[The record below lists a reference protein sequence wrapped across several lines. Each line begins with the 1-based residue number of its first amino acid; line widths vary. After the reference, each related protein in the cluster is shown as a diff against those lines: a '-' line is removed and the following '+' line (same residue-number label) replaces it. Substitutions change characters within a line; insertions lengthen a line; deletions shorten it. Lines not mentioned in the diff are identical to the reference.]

1 MCGAPSARLQIRVED
16 SEFSGSMLQA
26 VMVALLAA
34 FIGLVIFMILAFD
47 RPFRGDLGLDPGP
60 YRQVHDVVMQDCDRS
75 REEATRAWVVSG
87 QVAKGAMSGDGAD
100 VGPVG

>member
-1 MCGAPSARLQIRVED
+1 MPALIGSLMVFSVGGQLYVRRTVLPRLQIRVED

-60 YRQVHDVVMQDCDRS
+60 YRQVHDVVMQDLR
-75 REEATRAWVVSG
+75 
-87 QVAKGAMSGDGAD
+87 
-100 VGPVG
+100 